1 MTVSLEMFSNVQ
13 SGHDHTQSNYSIPMV
28 EYTINDQLHQIVPR
42 LHLGWGTWLQPPN
55 HCIERC
61 HCVQKCRLL
70 FSSSPTSAFG
80 RIQYGWGTWL
90 LLSELTRSTSSSLLR
105 ALDSILVVGQLHN
118 SLHQATVYLLKLP
131 WTAQRVHLGSRPEWL
146 SDCEWTAGLGC
157 ALVHTTVTA
166 PRPTQMHCVLLYT
179 ALLLAKHLK
188 C

>member
-1 MTVSLEMFSNVQ
+1 MFSNVQ
-13 SGHDHTQSNYSIPMV
+13 SGHDHTKSNYSMPSM
-28 EYTINDQLHQIVPR
+28 INCIKLFQSCIWIGEPGYNPR
-42 LHLGWGTWLQPPN
+42 TT
-55 HCIERC
+55 ERC

-90 LLSELTRSTSSSLLR
+90 LLSELTRSTSSALLR